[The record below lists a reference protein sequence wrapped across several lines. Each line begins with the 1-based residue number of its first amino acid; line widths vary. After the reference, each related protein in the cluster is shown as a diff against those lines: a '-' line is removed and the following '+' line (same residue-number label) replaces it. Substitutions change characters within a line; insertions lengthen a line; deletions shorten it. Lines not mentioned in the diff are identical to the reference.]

1 MATTIRRTP
10 TRPDVAPPLAS
21 EAAPVAAE
29 PRSPIGVW
37 WLAYRHH
44 LRLLRNAAIAWI
56 AGVSI
61 VSTGVVATFEHR
73 IGTEAEMQALEAMEN
88 VPALKALSGRY
99 VEIATIEGFV
109 LSRWGMMFSILV
121 VIWAMLA
128 SARLLRG
135 AEEAGHHEPLRAG
148 TISPRGLLTSALAA
162 LFTTHLVLAVVIG
175 LTHSAAGM
183 DVATS
188 WALGGAAGLLAAS
201 FAAAGTLASQLAAS
215 RRRAVVIV
223 GSLLGIML
231 GLRVLAAATA
241 TPEWVWWTTPFGWIG
256 FLHEVDQARPAVFG
270 ALVALLVV
278 LVGAALAL
286 AHRDV
291 HAGVLARRSRR
302 LRPARVVRT
311 QAGLAMRL
319 ASASA
324 ATWGTVIILVVL
336 VFGLLA
342 RDLAAAA
349 AEFPTQ
355 TELTAEMFGV
365 VIDTTEGIA
374 ALAFYFG
381 ALLMAALAAGQAV
394 DIREEEA
401 TWRVEHLLVRPV
413 ARTRWLA
420 IRVLT
425 SVAVLALIGVVS
437 GIAAWVATAA
447 MGDAVTLTDGLLAGI
462 NIVPLGVLVL
472 GVGVAVFGLAPRRT
486 TALAHGFVVAAFVLD
501 FVGPFLDP
509 PGWVLQLSPFRH
521 VAAVPAVD
529 MDVGAAVVMLAAGV
543 LATSVGVVA
552 FRRRDLK
559 EA

>member
-10 TRPDVAPPLAS
+10 TRPDVAPPVAS
-21 EAAPVAAE
+21 DAAPPAAE
-29 PRSPIGVW
+29 PCPPVGVW
-37 WLAYRHH
+37 WRAYRHH

-61 VSTGVVATFEHR
+61 VSTGVVATFEDR
-73 IGTEAEMQALEAMEN
+73 IGTEAEMQALEAMEDI
-88 VPALKALSGRY
+88 PALEALSGRY
-99 VEIATIEGFV
+99 VEIATVEGFV
-109 LSRWGMMFSILV
+109 LSRWGMLFSILV
-121 VIWAMLA
+121 VVWAMLA
-128 SARLLRG
+128 SVRVLRG
-135 AEEAGHHEPLRAG
+135 AEEAGHVEPLRSG
-148 TISPRGLLTSALAA
+148 TITSRGLLTSALAA
-162 LFTTHLVLAVVIG
+162 LFTTHLALAVVIG
-175 LTHSAAGM
+175 LSHSAAGM

-201 FAAAGTLASQLAAS
+201 FATTGALASQLVAS

-223 GSLLGIML
+223 GCFLGVML

-256 FLHEVDQARPAVFG
+256 FLHEVDQARPAVFA
-270 ALVALLVV
+270 ALVALLVG

-291 HAGVLARRSRR
+291 HTGVLGRRSHRV
-302 LRPARVVRT
+302 RPARAVRT
-311 QAGLAMRL
+311 QAGLAARL
-319 ASASA
+319 ASGSA
-324 ATWGTVIILVVL
+324 GTWGTVVVLVVL

-342 RDLAAAA
+342 RDLAQAA

-355 TELTAEMFGV
+355 TELTKEMFGV
-365 VIDTTEGIA
+365 VIDTTAGIA

-413 ARTRWLA
+413 DRTRWLVTRA
-420 IRVLT
+420 LT
-425 SVAVLALIGVVS
+425 SVALLALIGVVS
-437 GIAAWVATAA
+437 GIAAWAATAA
-447 MGDAVTLTDGLLAGI
+447 TGDAITFTDGLLAGI

-472 GVGVAVFGLAPRRT
+472 GVGIAVVGLAPRRT
-486 TALAHGFVVAAFVLD
+486 TALAYGFVVAAFVLD
-501 FVGPFLDP
+501 FAGPFLDP
-509 PGWVLQLSPFRH
+509 PDWVLQLSPFRH

-529 MDVGAAVVMLAAGV
+529 MNVGAALVMLA
-543 LATSVGVVA
+543 VGAVA
-552 FRRRDLK
+552 AAIGMLVFRRRDLQ